1 MRTSDTAADTIAGI
15 FHATYETLA
24 PEHGYETRK
33 SSAVDWEN
41 VPANNKALMI
51 AVVQNM
57 LDMGV
62 IAPGPLARH
71 IAAKAVSGHKHV
83 WQGGRC
89 VADDCPDYCFCIA
102 GGSGG
107 HQRSLGRCP
116 SDTGSSSS
124 PGSEGVSR

>member
-1 MRTSDTAADTIAGI
+1 MPNSETTADTIAGI

-24 PEHGYETRK
+24 PEYGYETRK
-33 SSAVDWEN
+33 ARAVDWDN

-71 IAAKAVSGHKHV
+71 ITAKAAAGHTDS
-83 WQGGRC
+83 
-89 VADDCPDYCFCIA
+89 AP
-102 GGSGG
+102 
-107 HQRSLGRCP
+107 
-116 SDTGSSSS
+116 
-124 PGSEGVSR
+124 